1 MVSIPAD
8 ISRLSNLKVLLVR
21 QCERLQKIPKLPP
34 RIKLLD
40 ACDCTSLMSLPTPS
54 RMISLQHR
62 LVSTWLRPVEFMLWN
77 CTGLYQDHVA
87 MALETSSGTFPEIG
101 YSIVIPG
108 SRIPKWRWHENMGA
122 SVSATLPP
130 HWLDN
135 NFSGV
140 ALCAVFALEEGETI
154 QRPGE
159 IRCNFECRE
168 GPYFSHSI
176 TWTHSG
182 DRVVETDHVCMMY
195 QPRTQFVKS
204 KSTHASVFKHIKA
217 SFSLSG
223 ASHEVKK
230 CAIRL
235 IYAPN
240 TSGIATGA
248 ESRGRDERNVDEGT
262 KSGFGGVRSFSP
274 THPGP
279 NFTLGGNGLTV
290 TRSLAWIKSIIMR
303 IIKQVLYH
311 ITTLP
316 EIMFFFQQLAK
327 ALAA

>member
-1 MVSIPAD
+1 MVQE
-8 ISRLSNLKVLLVR
+8 L
-21 QCERLQKIPKLPP
+21 
-34 RIKLLD
+34 
-40 ACDCTSLMSLPTPS
+40 
-54 RMISLQHR
+54 
-62 LVSTWLRPVEFMLWN
+62 
-77 CTGLYQDHVA
+77 
-87 MALETSSGTFPEIG
+87 FPEIG

-108 SRIPKWRWHENMGA
+108 RGIPKWPWHENMGA

-135 NFSGV
+135 NFLGV

-154 QRPGE
+154 QQPGE

-204 KSTHASVFKHIKA
+204 KSTHASVFKHIKV

-230 CAIRL
+230 SAIRL
-235 IYAPN
+235 MYAPN
-240 TSGIATGA
+240 TSGNK
-248 ESRGRDERNVDEGT
+248 R
-262 KSGFGGVRSFSP
+262 KF
-274 THPGP
+274 
-279 NFTLGGNGLTV
+279 
-290 TRSLAWIKSIIMR
+290 
-303 IIKQVLYH
+303 
-311 ITTLP
+311 
-316 EIMFFFQQLAK
+316 
-327 ALAA
+327 LAAPNTDIDFRDTRILKKKKSERRSIVLVPLIAHYL

>member
-1 MVSIPAD
+1 MVQE
-8 ISRLSNLKVLLVR
+8 L
-21 QCERLQKIPKLPP
+21 
-34 RIKLLD
+34 
-40 ACDCTSLMSLPTPS
+40 
-54 RMISLQHR
+54 
-62 LVSTWLRPVEFMLWN
+62 
-77 CTGLYQDHVA
+77 
-87 MALETSSGTFPEIG
+87 FPEIG

-195 QPRTQFVKS
+195 QPRSQFVKS
-204 KSTHASVFKHIKA
+204 KSTYASVFKHIKA

-240 TSGIATGA
+240 TSGNK
-248 ESRGRDERNVDEGT
+248 R
-262 KSGFGGVRSFSP
+262 KF
-274 THPGP
+274 
-279 NFTLGGNGLTV
+279 
-290 TRSLAWIKSIIMR
+290 
-303 IIKQVLYH
+303 
-311 ITTLP
+311 LP
-316 EIMFFFQQLAK
+316 EIGNNMENFRSATRNGSVRQNN
-327 ALAA
+327 

>member
-1 MVSIPAD
+1 
-8 ISRLSNLKVLLVR
+8 
-21 QCERLQKIPKLPP
+21 
-34 RIKLLD
+34 
-40 ACDCTSLMSLPTPS
+40 
-54 RMISLQHR
+54 
-62 LVSTWLRPVEFMLWN
+62 MLWN
-77 CTGLYQDHVA
+77 CSGLYQDHVA
-87 MALETSSGTFPEIG
+87 MALETLHQKLFPEIG

-108 SRIPKWRWHENMGA
+108 RGIPKWPWHENMGA

-135 NFSGV
+135 NFLGV

-168 GPYFSHSI
+168 GPCFSHSI

-182 DRVVETDHVCMMY
+182 DRIVETDHVCMMY
-195 QPRTQFVKS
+195 QPRRQFVKS
-204 KSTHASVFKHIKA
+204 KSTYASVFKHIKA

-240 TSGIATGA
+240 TSGNNMENFRSAT
-248 ESRGRDERNVDEGT
+248 RNG
-262 KSGFGGVRSFSP
+262 SVRQ
-274 THPGP
+274 
-279 NFTLGGNGLTV
+279 NN
-290 TRSLAWIKSIIMR
+290 
-303 IIKQVLYH
+303 
-311 ITTLP
+311 
-316 EIMFFFQQLAK
+316 
-327 ALAA
+327 